1 MSDYVTGQYIY
12 DQTATP
18 STDGFYNLVMD
29 VLRSSNRS
37 KATLI
42 AGQWA
47 YPADVVKKVLAVPPR
62 QLDVILQSR
71 VGQ

>member
-1 MSDYVTGQYIY
+1 MTYVTSSYIY

-18 STDGFYNLVMD
+18 STEGFYNLVMD

-37 KATLI
+37 KATLV
-42 AGQWA
+42 GGEWL
-47 YPADVVKKVLAVPPR
+47 YPADVVKKVLAVPPS

-71 VGQ
+71 VG

>member
-1 MSDYVTGQYIY
+1 MSYVTDQYIY

-18 STDGFYNLVMD
+18 STDGFYKLVID

-42 AGQWA
+42 AGDWV
-47 YPADVVKKVLAVPPR
+47 YPADVVKKVLAVPPA

-71 VGQ
+71 GG

>member
-1 MSDYVTGQYIY
+1 MSKYVTGRYIWE
-12 DQTATP
+12 QTATP
-18 STDGFYNLVMD
+18 STEGFYELVMD

-42 AGQWA
+42 EGKWM
-47 YPADVVKKVLAVPPR
+47 YPADVVEKVMKVSPQ
-62 QLDVILQSR
+62 QLSVILESR

>member
-1 MSDYVTGQYIY
+1 MTYVTGQYIY

-18 STDGFYNLVMD
+18 STDGFYRLVMD
-29 VLRSSNRS
+29 VLQSSNRS

-42 AGQWA
+42 GGEWL

-62 QLDVILQSR
+62 QLDEILQLR
-71 VGQ
+71 TG